1 MSDLASIINAFGT
14 LVTALGIAAVGIM
27 TVWQR
32 REISKQGNVLNQVEK
47 QGNSRDLENKRLV
60 AMIARRLAD
69 ANHDPGDIAVA
80 TDAEKVYSTALKQ
93 FNETEKE
100 N

>member
-1 MSDLASIINAFGT
+1 MILTAAGT
-14 LVTALGIAAVGIM
+14 LVTALGIAIVAVM
-27 TVWQR
+27 TAWQR
-32 REISKQGNVLNQVEK
+32 HEIAEQGKVLNQVEK

-80 TDAEKVYSTALKQ
+80 DDAEKVYSTALKQ